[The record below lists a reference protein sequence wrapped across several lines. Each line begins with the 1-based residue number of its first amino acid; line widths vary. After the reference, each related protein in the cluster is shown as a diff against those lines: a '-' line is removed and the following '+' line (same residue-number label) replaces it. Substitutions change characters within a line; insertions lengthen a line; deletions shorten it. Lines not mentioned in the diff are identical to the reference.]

1 MTVMLITWRL
11 KLKILRTN
19 GEEGEKLYSCSECP
33 EKLFTADGLSCHY
46 RHAHMLGSKD
56 TEEKYSSDEVV
67 LVPSSSLDIET
78 VLEKEIVDGDDEKK
92 LEGEQKTDDGAV
104 EDKSENE
111 SANQKLKTRVS
122 LNKKLIVNRKL
133 KNWTLKVQ
141 NRKKR
146 RVTVPLKL
154 KVQTRKLNVMKK
166 RRVSLNKNLNV
177 NRIHRKLIK
186 LKVQNRK
193 LNVRKKRRMSLN
205 KNLNVNRI
213 HRKLIKLKVQKRKL
227 KTRVSLTKKLN
238 VNRKLMKLKV
248 QKRKLKTRVSLNKNL
263 NVKNWK
269 LKVQTRKLNVTKKR
283 TS

>member
-1 MTVMLITWRL
+1 
-11 KLKILRTN
+11 
-19 GEEGEKLYSCSECP
+19 
-33 EKLFTADGLSCHY
+33 
-46 RHAHMLGSKD
+46 MLGSSD
-56 TEEKYSSDEVV
+56 TEDKYSSDEVV
-67 LVPSSSLDIET
+67 LVPSSSLDIEI
-78 VLEKEIVDGDDEKK
+78 VLDKEIVDSDN
-92 LEGEQKTDDGAV
+92 EQKLGAELNRKQV
-104 EDKSENE
+104 MVLLKTNLKMKVLTR
-111 SANQKLKTRVS
+111 KLKTRV
-122 LNKKLIVNRKL
+122 KRKL

-141 NRKKR
+141 NRK
-146 RVTVPLKL
+146 
-154 KVQTRKLNVMKK
+154 LNVTKK

-193 LNVRKKRRMSLN
+193 L
-205 KNLNVNRI
+205 
-213 HRKLIKLKVQKRKL
+213 
-227 KTRVSLTKKLN
+227 KTRVSLKKKLN